1 MEKNTMAHSR
11 STLCQIATPDQA
23 NHPLKGTV
31 HGGEILK
38 MMDETAYVVA
48 RKHCHK
54 DAVTAGIDE
63 ISFHNP
69 TYVGNLL
76 TCTGQLIYT
85 SKSAMLVQVVV
96 NVEDLQTEVEQCAL
110 SAYFVMVA
118 IDEQARPTAIP
129 QLELKTGEEKI
140 LFEEGRKRYEA
151 IKAKPKVCWVP
162 LT

>member
-1 MEKNTMAHSR
+1 MGKNTMAHSR

-23 NHPLKGTV
+23 NHPIRGTV

-48 RKHCHK
+48 RKHGHK
-54 DAVTAGIDE
+54 DTVTAAVDE

-69 TYVGNLL
+69 TFVGNLI
-76 TCTGQLIYT
+76 TSTGQLIYT
-85 SKSAMLVQVVV
+85 SNSAMLIHVVV
-96 NVEDLQTEVEQCAL
+96 NVEDLGTEVELCAL

-118 IDEQARPTAIP
+118 LDENARPTGVP
-129 QLELKTGEEKI
+129 PLELKTDEERA
-140 LFEEGRKRYEA
+140 LFEEGKKRYEM